1 MEVVPQL
8 NKATL
13 AVVFYNFDRRKYKS
27 SHLIII
33 LHATLLAKSQ
43 KVYLYN
49 RMIMRTE
56 VSKGAKLSS

>member
-13 AVVFYNFDRRKYKS
+13 TVVFYNFDRRKYKS

-33 LHATLLAKSQ
+33 LHATLLAKSH
-43 KVYLYN
+43 KVY
-49 RMIMRTE
+49 IIE
-56 VSKGAKLSS
+56 